1 MLGAITAIGAIA
13 NVGLSIWGASKAD
26 KAADAA
32 AEKERKARAEM
43 KKLRAAYANLDTS
56 NPFLNMQNVFE
67 NLTINQKQFELQNQ
81 QFQQSQ
87 ANILSGLRGAAGGS
101 GIAALAQ
108 SLAQQGQIASQQ
120 SAAEI
125 GQQEQRNQMLALQ
138 EDARIQDKEIQGE
151 MYSRGLEKDKIATLL
166 GMSQSESAAY
176 GQQVAQAEEAKWGA
190 ISSGVQGFTN
200 LAGSWLQGR

>member
-1 MLGAITAIGAIA
+1 MVGAVMAVSALA

-43 KKLRAAYANLDTS
+43 KKLRATYANLDTS

-87 ANILSGLRGAAGGS
+87 ANILSSLRGAAGGS

-151 MYSRGLEKDKIATLL
+151 MYSRGLERDKIATLL

-176 GQQVAQAEEAKWGA
+176 GQQVSDAEEAKYNA
-190 ISSGVQGFTN
+190 ISSGVQGITN
-200 LAGSWLQGR
+200 IASSWLS

>member
-1 MLGAITAIGAIA
+1 MVGAVMAVSALA

-43 KKLRAAYANLDTS
+43 KKLRATYANLDTS

-67 NLTINQKQFELQNQ
+67 NLTINQKQYELQNQ

-87 ANILSGLRGAAGGS
+87 ANILSSLRGAAGGS

-151 MYSRGLEKDKIATLL
+151 MYSRGLERDKIATLL

-176 GQQVAQAEEAKWGA
+176 GQQGQAAEEAKYNA
-190 ISSGVQGFTN
+190 ISSGVQGITN
-200 LAGSWLQGR
+200 IASSWLS

>member
-1 MLGAITAIGAIA
+1 MVGAVMAVSALA

-43 KKLRAAYANLDTS
+43 KKLRATYANLDTS

-87 ANILSGLRGAAGGS
+87 ANILSSLWGAAGGS

-138 EDARIQDKEIQGE
+138 EDARIQDKELQGE
-151 MYSRGLEKDKIATLL
+151 MYSRGLERDKIATLL

-176 GQQVAQAEEAKWGA
+176 GQQVSAAEEAKYNA
-190 ISSGVQGFTN
+190 ISSGVQGITN
-200 LAGSWLQGR
+200 IASSWLS

>member
-1 MLGAITAIGAIA
+1 MVGAVMAVSALA

-43 KKLRAAYANLDTS
+43 KKLRATYANLDTS

-67 NLTINQKQFELQNQ
+67 NLTINQKQYELQNQ

-87 ANILSGLRGAAGGS
+87 ANILSSLRGAAGGS

-125 GQQEQRNQMLALQ
+125 GQQEQRNQMLAIQ

-151 MYSRGLEKDKIATLL
+151 MYSRGLERDKIATLL

-176 GQQVAQAEEAKWGA
+176 GQQGQAAQEAKYNA
-190 ISSGVQGFTN
+190 ISSGVQGITS
-200 LAGSWLQGR
+200 LATSWLS

>member
-1 MLGAITAIGAIA
+1 MVGAVMAVSALA

-43 KKLRAAYANLDTS
+43 KQLRATYANLDTS

-67 NLTINQKQFELQNQ
+67 NLTINQKQYELQNQ

-87 ANILSGLRGAAGGS
+87 ANILSSLRGAAAGS

-108 SLAQQGQIASQQ
+108 SVAQQGQIASQQ

-125 GQQEQRNQMLALQ
+125 GQQEQRNQMLAIQ

-151 MYSRGLEKDKIATLL
+151 MYSRGLERDKIATLL

-176 GQQVAQAEEAKWGA
+176 GQQGQAAQEAKYNA
-190 ISSGVQGFTN
+190 ISSGVQGITS
-200 LAGSWLQGR
+200 LASSWFS

>member
-1 MLGAITAIGAIA
+1 MAVSALA

-43 KKLRAAYANLDTS
+43 KKLRATYANLDTS

-67 NLTINQKQFELQNQ
+67 NLTINQKQYELQNQ

-87 ANILSGLRGAAGGS
+87 ANILSSLRGAAGGS

-151 MYSRGLEKDKIATLL
+151 MYSRGLERDKIATLL

-176 GQQVAQAEEAKWGA
+176 GQQGQAAEEAKYNA
-190 ISSGVQGFTN
+190 ISSGVQGITN
-200 LAGSWLQGR
+200 IASSWLS

>member
-1 MLGAITAIGAIA
+1 MVGAVMAVSALA

-26 KAADAA
+26 KAADVA

-43 KKLRAAYANLDTS
+43 KKLRATYANLDTS

-67 NLTINQKQFELQNQ
+67 NLTINQKQYELQNQ

-87 ANILSGLRGAAGGS
+87 ANILSSLRGAAGGS

-125 GQQEQRNQMLALQ
+125 GQQEQRNQMLAIQ

-151 MYSRGLEKDKIATLL
+151 MYSRGLERDKIATLL

-176 GQQVAQAEEAKWGA
+176 GQQGQAAQEAKYNA
-190 ISSGVQGFTN
+190 ISSGVQGITS
-200 LAGSWLQGR
+200 LATSWLS

>member
-1 MLGAITAIGAIA
+1 MAVSALA

-43 KKLRAAYANLDTS
+43 KKLRATYANLDTS

-87 ANILSGLRGAAGGS
+87 ANILSSLRGSAGGS

-125 GQQEQRNQMLALQ
+125 GQQEQRNQMLAIQ

-151 MYSRGLEKDKIATLL
+151 MYSRGLERDKIATLL

-176 GQQVAQAEEAKWGA
+176 GEQGQAAQEAKYNA
-190 ISSGVQGFTN
+190 ISSGVQGITS
-200 LAGSWLQGR
+200 LATSWLS

>member
-1 MLGAITAIGAIA
+1 MVGAVMAVSALA

-43 KKLRAAYANLDTS
+43 KKLRATYANLDTS

-87 ANILSGLRGAAGGS
+87 ANILSSLRGSAGGS

-125 GQQEQRNQMLALQ
+125 GQQEQRNQMLAIQ

-151 MYSRGLEKDKIATLL
+151 MYSRGLERDKIATLL

-176 GQQVAQAEEAKWGA
+176 GEQGQAAQEAKYNA
-190 ISSGVQGFTN
+190 ISSGVQGITS
-200 LAGSWLQGR
+200 LATSWLS